1 MAQQTQ
7 INRLIELGVS
17 QVNMNARDLGLA
29 VAALA
34 QDLARTKLDAANLT
48 VITDSTTGTAGAS
61 LVAVPLGVQALHGVS
76 APTKTS
82 FDTQIGLVEDAHEEL
97 RGKINAAIAVVAGSA
112 ARVIETAS
120 GAAPDNTAAAIA
132 AFTNG
137 TDDTVDFV
145 TGNRELLRMR
155 NNQASICA
163 GLNYLRVALGVAP
176 VTDATGGVFSVT
188 STLYPNE
195 DAVATAAAATNT
207 GDLTMTAASAA
218 AALTA
223 LRNNIST
230 LIARTN
236 EVLGTLAIG
245 PFVVATSNPRTR
257 FKAADVTL

>member
-7 INRLIELGVS
+7 INRLIELGVA
-17 QVNMNARDLGLA
+17 QVNPNFRDMNLA
-29 VAALA
+29 IAALA

-48 VITDSTTGTAGAS
+48 VITDSTTGTAAAS
-61 LVAVPLGVQALHGVS
+61 LVAVPNGVEGLHGIS

-97 RGKINAAIAVVAGSA
+97 RTKINAAIVIVAGTA
-112 ARVIETAS
+112 PRMIEAAS
-120 GAAPDNTAAAIA
+120 GAAADNTAAAIA

-137 TDDTVDFV
+137 TDDTVDFA
-145 TGNRELLRMR
+145 TGNREIVRQR

-176 VTDATGGVFSVT
+176 ITDNTGGVFTVS
-188 STLYPNE
+188 STLYPVS
-195 DAVATAAAATNT
+195 DAVATGPAAADP
-207 GDLTMTAASAA
+207 GDPTMTAASAA

-223 LRNNIST
+223 LKNNIST

-236 EVLGTLAIG
+236 EVLGTMAIG
-245 PFVVATSNPRTR
+245 PFVVATNNPRTR
-257 FKAADVTL
+257 FKSADVTI

>member
-7 INRLIELGVS
+7 INQLIELGVA
-17 QVNMNARDLGLA
+17 QVNMNSRDMGLA
-29 VAALA
+29 IAALA

-48 VITDSTTGTAGAS
+48 VITDNTTGTAAAS
-61 LVAVPLGVQALHGVS
+61 LVAVPVGVAAVNPAS

-82 FDTQIGLVEDAHEEL
+82 FDTQMGLVEDAHEEL
-97 RGKINAAIAVVAGSA
+97 RGKINAAIAVVAGST

-137 TDDTVDFV
+137 TDDTVDLT
-145 TGNRELLRMR
+145 TGNREIVRAR

-176 VTDATGGVFSVT
+176 ITDGTGGVFTVT
-188 STLYPNE
+188 SALYPNE
-195 DAVATAAAATNT
+195 DAVATGNAAANP
-207 GDLTMTAASAA
+207 GDATMTAASALA
-218 AALTA
+218 SLNALK
-223 LRNNIST
+223 NNIST

-245 PFVVATSNPRTR
+245 PFVVATNNPRTR
-257 FKAADVTL
+257 FKLADVTL